1 MAKLDGVKVVN
12 ETVEYN
18 GSVYTEVEGKT
29 QENDL
34 IKFVESELD
43 ITPGAFYLV
52 DEIDSDGDV
61 NFIDDNDDYRY
72 FPNESDLYK
81 TYRKSHAITTDKLTD
96 AEGVVKI
103 ELPDGTKLEGTPSD
117 LEKITRSMQKM
128 QNEQQGQAEQVA
140 TVDIPEEVVEV
151 ENVGDPVS
159 KRLQVGDYAK
169 VITHDDNG
177 QSKFGDIVKVTEDD
191 ESNVPFDTKHL
202 DGSYAG
208 WHYENDLVRAT
219 EAEVK
224 EATATKDEPLKIGDY
239 AKIIQEG
246 HGNFGKVV
254 KITND
259 NRDGQ
264 LYPYS
269 TELLDGTFGDI
280 HSENHLVKATE
291 AEVLEAKQALLKEGD
306 FAKVVA
312 NTTSHYFEI
321 GTVVKLD
328 DYAEET
334 DAFTAYYI
342 DGSDFWRIY
351 RSDLE
356 PLTKEE
362 VLEAKRALLKE
373 GAFAR
378 IIGGE
383 NTEDVC
389 GPHNYETGTIVKL
402 ACDCDSD
409 GTFETRHLNGDEPD
423 APWVHRKDL
432 EPLTK
437 EEAEHIAREAEE
449 EKKAK
454 AEHAK
459 WSAIG
464 REVGELRDGDVVQF
478 TESTGTSE
486 FPEDSVAIITN
497 VSGDEFNFGE
507 DDVYDGDSAWVKLI
521 VPVEQRFDTV
531 G

>member
-18 GSVYTEVEGKT
+18 GFVYTLVTGDAKVEDIVKASE
-29 QENDL
+29 Q
-34 IKFVESELD
+34 ELD
-43 ITPGAFYLV
+43 VTEGAFYLV
-52 DEIDSDGDV
+52 VDID
-61 NFIDDNDDYRY
+61 DDNDIVFKDNVDDSNY
-72 FPNESDLYK
+72 FNQGEHSVF
-81 TYRKSHAITTDKLTD
+81 RKSHVITTDKLTD
-96 AEGVVKI
+96 AEGVVTI
-103 ELPDGTKLEGTPSD
+103 TLPDGTKLEGTPSD
-117 LEKITRSMQKM
+117 LEKITRSMQAL
-128 QNEQQGQAEQVA
+128 QAEQVA
-140 TVDIPEEVVEV
+140 TVEMPEEVVEV
-151 ENVGDPVS
+151 ENAGDPVS

-224 EATATKDEPLKIGDY
+224 AATATKDEPLKIGDY

-306 FAKVVA
+306 FARIIA
-312 NTTSHYFEI
+312 NTSSHRFEI
-321 GTVVKLD
+321 GTVVKLKS
-328 DYAEET
+328 ESGT
-334 DAFTAYYI
+334 SFTAYYL
-342 DGSDFWRIY
+342 DESDFWGVY
-351 RSDLE
+351 RKDLK

-362 VLEAKRALLKE
+362 
-373 GAFAR
+373 
-378 IIGGE
+378 
-383 NTEDVC
+383 T
-389 GPHNYETGTIVKL
+389 
-402 ACDCDSD
+402 
-409 GTFETRHLNGDEPD
+409 
-423 APWVHRKDL
+423 
-432 EPLTK
+432 
-437 EEAEHIAREAEE
+437 EHITREAEE

-454 AEHAK
+454 AERAK
-459 WSAIG
+459 WTAIG
-464 REVGELRDGDVVQF
+464 RK
-478 TESTGTSE
+478 
-486 FPEDSVAIITN
+486 
-497 VSGDEFNFGE
+497 FGE
-507 DDVYDGDSAWVKLI
+507 IKKGDIVRTISHCGSVNPVGTIGVAYGDSTVDSCSTVALAGDSGNWSSVELI

>member
-306 FAKVVA
+306 FARIIA
-312 NTTSHYFEI
+312 NTSSHRFEI
-321 GTVVKLD
+321 GTVVKLKS
-328 DYAEET
+328 ENGT
-334 DAFTAYYI
+334 SFTAYYL
-342 DGSDFWRIY
+342 DESDFWGVY
-351 RSDLE
+351 
-356 PLTKEE
+356 
-362 VLEAKRALLKE
+362 
-373 GAFAR
+373 
-378 IIGGE
+378 
-383 NTEDVC
+383 
-389 GPHNYETGTIVKL
+389 
-402 ACDCDSD
+402 
-409 GTFETRHLNGDEPD
+409 
-423 APWVHRKDL
+423 RKDL

-449 EKKAK
+449 EKKTK
-454 AEHAK
+454 AERDK
-459 WSAIG
+459 WVAIG
-464 REVGELRDGDVVQF
+464 REVGEIKKGDIVRTTSHCGSVNPVGTIGVAHEDGTVDSC
-478 TESTGTSE
+478 STVALNGDTGNWS
-486 FPEDSVAIITN
+486 SV
-497 VSGDEFNFGE
+497 E
-507 DDVYDGDSAWVKLI
+507 LI
-521 VPVEQRFDTV
+521 VPVGQRFDTV

>member
-18 GSVYTEVEGKT
+18 GFVYTLVTGDAKVEDIVKASE
-29 QENDL
+29 Q
-34 IKFVESELD
+34 ELD
-43 ITPGAFYLV
+43 VTEGAFYLV
-52 DEIDSDGDV
+52 VDID
-61 NFIDDNDDYRY
+61 DDNDIVFKDNVDDSNY
-72 FPNESDLYK
+72 FNQGEHSVF
-81 TYRKSHAITTDKLTD
+81 RKSHVITTDKLTD
-96 AEGVVKI
+96 AEGVVTI
-103 ELPDGTKLEGTPSD
+103 TLPDGTKLEGTPSD
-117 LEKITRSMQKM
+117 LEKITRSMQAL
-128 QNEQQGQAEQVA
+128 QAEQVA
-140 TVDIPEEVVEV
+140 TVEMPEEVVEV
-151 ENVGDPVS
+151 ENAGDPVS

-224 EATATKDEPLKIGDY
+224 AATATKDEPLKIGDY

-306 FAKVVA
+306 FARIIA
-312 NTTSHYFEI
+312 NTSSHRFEI
-321 GTVVKLD
+321 GTVVKLKS
-328 DYAEET
+328 ESGT
-334 DAFTAYYI
+334 SFTAYYL
-342 DGSDFWRIY
+342 DESDFWGVY
-351 RSDLE
+351 RKDLK

-362 VLEAKRALLKE
+362 
-373 GAFAR
+373 
-378 IIGGE
+378 
-383 NTEDVC
+383 T
-389 GPHNYETGTIVKL
+389 
-402 ACDCDSD
+402 
-409 GTFETRHLNGDEPD
+409 
-423 APWVHRKDL
+423 
-432 EPLTK
+432 
-437 EEAEHIAREAEE
+437 EHITREAEE

-454 AEHAK
+454 AERAK
-459 WSAIG
+459 WTAIG
-464 REVGELRDGDVVQF
+464 RKVGEIKKGDIVRTISHCGSVNPV
-478 TESTGTSE
+478 GTIG
-486 FPEDSVAIITN
+486 VA
-497 VSGDEFNFGE
+497 
-507 DDVYDGDSAWVKLI
+507 YGDSTVDSCSTVALAGDSGNWSSVELI

>member
-1 MAKLDGVKVVN
+1 MAKLDGIKVVN
-12 ETVEYN
+12 ENTVEYN
-18 GSVYTEVEGKT
+18 GFVYMLVKDGGRV
-29 QENDL
+29 NDL
-34 IKFVESELD
+34 IQCLEDDEWL
-43 ITPGAFYLV
+43 IRGEFYYV
-52 DEIDSDGDV
+52 CEIDSDGDMV
-61 NFIDDNDDYRY
+61 FNDEEEDSRYRN
-72 FPNESDLYK
+72 PESK
-81 TYRKSHAITTDKLTD
+81 HWKVFRKSHAITNDKLTD

-128 QNEQQGQAEQVA
+128 QAEQVA
-140 TVDIPEEVVEV
+140 TVEMPEEAVEV
-151 ENVGDPVS
+151 ENASEPVS

-224 EATATKDEPLKIGDY
+224 AATA
-239 AKIIQEG
+239 
-246 HGNFGKVV
+246 
-254 KITND
+254 
-259 NRDGQ
+259 
-264 LYPYS
+264 
-269 TELLDGTFGDI
+269 
-280 HSENHLVKATE
+280 
-291 AEVLEAKQALLKEGD
+291 
-306 FAKVVA
+306 
-312 NTTSHYFEI
+312 
-321 GTVVKLD
+321 
-328 DYAEET
+328 
-334 DAFTAYYI
+334 
-342 DGSDFWRIY
+342 
-351 RSDLE
+351 
-356 PLTKEE
+356 TKEE

-378 IIGGE
+378 IIGGQ

-409 GTFETRHLNGDEPD
+409 GDGTFETRYLNGDEPD

-437 EEAEHIAREAEE
+437 EEAEHIEREAEE

-454 AEHAK
+454 AERAK
-459 WSAIG
+459 WAAIG
-464 REVGELRDGDVVQF
+464 REVGEIKKGDIVLTVNYGIVEITSINDEHFRYSYDNKNGDRDRLSKDA
-478 TESTGTSE
+478 TLE
-486 FPEDSVAIITN
+486 
-497 VSGDEFNFGE
+497 
-507 DDVYDGDSAWVKLI
+507 LI